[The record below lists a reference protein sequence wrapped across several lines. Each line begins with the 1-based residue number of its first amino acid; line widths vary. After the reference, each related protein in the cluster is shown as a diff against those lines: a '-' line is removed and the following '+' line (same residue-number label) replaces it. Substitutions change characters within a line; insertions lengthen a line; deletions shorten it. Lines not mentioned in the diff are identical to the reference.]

1 MEMSRLHSLCTAI
14 LHVALVLAAAGL
26 AGCFYGDTR
35 RNVER
40 NPVVD
45 TGVGASVIMPGQSA
59 PAYPHPAPGS
69 AAPAETRQEG
79 GGVPG
84 GAATSGSASGVE
96 PPPSSGPL
104 TMIGRSSID
113 EERNMSAHEESTWM
127 KYVALPFAVLAAPFK
142 AAAEAARGEPEPG
155 PPVPNTTPERP
166 QAEQRPAPVDYNTQR
181 LQEMEQELDRGLASQ
196 PAPPPA
202 LPPSSVAGA
211 PPSIADELAALQRL
225 PQTPEPSRQA
235 IPQPAE
241 STLGAK
247 AVQPLRGEA
256 QLADGIVDRDED
268 GRVDMWIYRDDG
280 QIVRKALDQNF
291 DGRPDTT
298 LHYDRESHQLAR
310 VDEDS
315 DDDGAIDAWTDYR
328 DGQVVRRR
336 ADADRDGTV
345 DTWTFYRDGQ
355 ITRHEQDTTGDGF
368 RDRVGFYVDGK
379 LVREDQDSNG
389 DGRPNIMNYY
399 DAEERVARREEDTN
413 MDGVI
418 DVISHYEK
426 GRLARRELLSNPGT
440 ATR

>member
-1 MEMSRLHSLCTAI
+1 MPRLHSLCTAI
-14 LHVALVLAAAGL
+14 LRVGLLLAVAGL
-26 AGCFYGDTR
+26 TGCLYANQSRDID
-35 RNVER
+35 R

-45 TGVGASVIMPGQSA
+45 TGVGAAVIMPGQSA

-69 AAPAETRQEG
+69 AAPVQTREEG

-84 GAATSGSASGVE
+84 SAATSGSASGAE
-96 PPPSSGPL
+96 PAPSNIPL
-104 TMIGRSSID
+104 TTIGRSGID
-113 EERNMSAHEESTWM
+113 EERSMSAHEESTWM
-127 KYVALPFAVLAAPFK
+127 KYLALPFAVLAAPFK
-142 AAAEAARGEPEPG
+142 AASKAARGEPEPG
-155 PPVPNTTPERP
+155 PPVPNTTPEPP

-181 LQEMEQELDRGLASQ
+181 LQEMERELDRAQPSQ

-202 LPPSSVAGA
+202 LPSSSVAGA
-211 PPSIADELAALQRL
+211 APSISDELAALQRL
-225 PQTPEPSRQA
+225 PQTPEPSRQVV
-235 IPQPAE
+235 PQPSE
-241 STLGAK
+241 SMLGAK
-247 AVQPLRGEA
+247 PVQPLRGEA

-268 GRVDMWIYRDDG
+268 GRVDMWIYRDHG

-298 LHYDRESHQLAR
+298 LHYDPESHQLAR

-315 DDDGAIDAWTDYR
+315 DDDGAIDTWTDYR

-345 DTWTFYRDGQ
+345 DTWTFYRDGK

-368 RDRVGFYVDGK
+368 RDRVGFYADGK
-379 LVREDQDSNG
+379 LVREDRDSNG

-399 DAEERVARREEDTN
+399 DAKERVSRREEDTD

-426 GRLARRELLSNPGT
+426 GRLARRELLSGPGT